1 MHLVNFFSEKKTFK
15 ITKKKKIRLLVK
27 EICKVEGVD
36 ISFLNYIFCT
46 DKYLLEINRKHL
58 NHNFLT
64 DIITFDFSE
73 NNNTAEGDLYISVDR
88 IEDNAKKYRVLFTKE
103 LIRVVI
109 HGLLHLIGYKDG
121 SEKEKKRM
129 RSLENKYLSL
139 YKNL

>member
-36 ISFLNYIFCT
+36 LSFLNYIFCT

>member
-15 ITKKKKIRLLVK
+15 ITKKKKIRFLVK
-27 EICKVEGVD
+27 EICKKEGVRL
-36 ISFLNYIFCT
+36 SFINYIFCT
-46 DKYLLEINRKHL
+46 DKYLLEINQKHL
-58 NHNFLT
+58 NHDYLT

-73 NNNTAEGDLYISVDR
+73 RTNTAEGDLYISVER
-88 IEDNAKKYRVLFTKE
+88 VEENAKQYNVFFISE

-109 HGLLHLIGYKDG
+109 HGLLHLIGYKDE
-121 SEKEKKRM
+121 SEKEKKRI

>member
-1 MHLVNFFSEKKTFK
+1 MYLVNFFSEKKTFK
-15 ITKKKKIRLLVK
+15 VAEKKKIRLLVK
-27 EICKVEGVD
+27 EICKKEKID
-36 ISFLNYIFCT
+36 LSFLNYIFCT
-46 DKYLLEINRKHL
+46 DKYLLEINQKHL

-73 NNNTAEGDLYISVDR
+73 SNNTAEGDLYISVER
-88 IEDNAKKYRVLFTKE
+88 VEDNAKKYKVLFSKE